1 MIGFDTSALIK
12 RYRKEGHSIWI
23 RELMS
28 GDPDWFGST
37 LIAAETAIVMA
48 RVPQTGEELGMT
60 DARISRDLEFFNM
73 VPIDAEC
80 ITAAIQLGR
89 AFKLRTLDAIHLAAF
104 RTMPSKC
111 RFVVFDAR
119 LAEASRAM
127 GLTLLTPD

>member
-1 MIGFDTSALIK
+1 MIGLDTSALIK
-12 RYRKEGHSIWI
+12 RYRKEVESTWV

-28 GDPDWFGST
+28 GDPDWYGST
-37 LIAAETAIVMA
+37 LLAAETAIVMA
-48 RVPQTGEELGMT
+48 RPPQSGEELGLA

-80 ITAAIQLGR
+80 ITGAIQLGR
-89 AFKLRTLDAIHLAAF
+89 AFGLRTLDAVHLAAF
-104 RTMPSKC
+104 RIMPSEC

-119 LAEASRAM
+119 FAEASRAM